1 MRGLLALV
9 LLLGWSPPS
18 GAAGL
23 FEENDII
30 EIRLTGPLNALFR
43 DTEQREEQPFLLNVE
58 GVDIPVKV
66 RVRGKSRARLCDF
79 PPLRLNFAGGE
90 ALQTVFAGQ
99 QTLKL
104 VTHCRNDKGRSENT
118 LEEYAAYR
126 IFNLLSDYSY
136 RVRLLHISY
145 DDTGLERDTDALPQ
159 YGFIIE
165 PKQHLPARTGG
176 EWARIPGVKMS
187 WIDDSQAALVFVFQ
201 YLIGNTDW
209 SLVPAEGEDACCHN
223 GDLLKIDTG
232 LYLVP
237 YDFDLSGL
245 VSANYAKPDASLR
258 LKNVRQRL
266 YRGYCID
273 KDALA
278 GAIHI
283 VNSKQAEILGV
294 LKQLPGYTDKM
305 AAKSGA
311 YLERFFELAENEN
324 KLLKSFEKKCL
335 D

>member
-1 MRGLLALV
+1 MRWLLALV
-9 LLLGWSPPS
+9 LLLGWSLPS
-18 GAAGL
+18 AAAGL

-30 EIRLTGPLNALFR
+30 EIRLTGPLNSIFR
-43 DTEQREEQPFLLNVE
+43 DTEQREEQSFLLNVE

-66 RVRGKSRARLCDF
+66 RIRGKSRARVCDF
-79 PPLRLNFAGGE
+79 PPLRLNFPGNDP
-90 ALQTVFAGQ
+90 QTTVFEGQ

-104 VTHCRNDKGRSENT
+104 VTHCRNDKGRIENT
-118 LEEYAAYR
+118 VEEYAAYR

-136 RVRLLHISY
+136 RAHLLHISY
-145 DDTGLERDTDALPQ
+145 EDTGQERDTGALPQ

-176 EWARIPGVKMS
+176 EWAQIPGVKMS
-187 WIDDSQAALVFVFQ
+187 WIDDGQAALVFVFQ

-223 GDLLKIDTG
+223 GDLLKIGSD

-245 VSANYAKPDASLR
+245 VNANYAKPDASLR

-273 KDALA
+273 HEALV
-278 GAIHI
+278 GAIHT
-283 VNSKQAEILGV
+283 VKSKQAEILGV
-294 LKQLPGYTDKM
+294 LKELPGYTEKM
-305 AAKSGA
+305 AEKSSA